1 MADALS
7 TLNLQNQY
15 KEICSF
21 PGDGSKTIDEFLEA
35 VQHTC
40 DVVKGD
46 DSARY
51 QTIYSNLDLEAKQWY
66 QENKSGLTTLTELR
80 KGLRERYKNTRSP
93 VDILQRIEQRKQQP
107 NESVQNFYD
116 DLTRLCKSFPN
127 GLPESYVLAKL
138 TQGIKLELREQVLRQ
153 FNAADTQTSAEFLK
167 ISLSEE
173 SLKKLLPL
181 AETNQQQYFSYDN
194 SLIATSFTIPPRSNS
209 YKNNASTQRQHQPQ
223 DTQQQRYLNN
233 SSDFRSEQEILGS
246 QRIYSNS
253 NRFNRQ
259 QSRQTQP
266 EKMDS
271 RQAAAPLRPCLI
283 CGRPNHRTI
292 NCWHK
297 KHNGCFKSGAPDGG
311 VPMKKQQPSSSACPV
326 IIKVRINNTPQT
338 AIVDTGAA
346 TTIVHQNVLKHLR
359 HRKIQK
365 SANTFMTA
373 TNTAIHT
380 TGTVD
385 LIVDIGSFR
394 TYVTAEVSTNLVT
407 NVLLGNDWI
416 QKNKINIDGADRRVY
431 VKGTSISLKFED
443 PEHIQYPV
451 LLIDQAI
458 IRPGEEKLID
468 VGVQVEKS
476 DNMIFEPS
484 QRLFTYYRTI
494 NRRSFWLVAMEI
506 QQKDRDSSPF

>member
-1 MADALS
+1 
-7 TLNLQNQY
+7 
-15 KEICSF
+15 
-21 PGDGSKTIDEFLEA
+21 
-35 VQHTC
+35 
-40 DVVKGD
+40 
-46 DSARY
+46 
-51 QTIYSNLDLEAKQWY
+51 
-66 QENKSGLTTLTELR
+66 
-80 KGLRERYKNTRSP
+80 
-93 VDILQRIEQRKQQP
+93 
-107 NESVQNFYD
+107 
-116 DLTRLCKSFPN
+116 
-127 GLPESYVLAKL
+127 
-138 TQGIKLELREQVLRQ
+138 
-153 FNAADTQTSAEFLK
+153 
-167 ISLSEE
+167 
-173 SLKKLLPL
+173 
-181 AETNQQQYFSYDN
+181 
-194 SLIATSFTIPPRSNS
+194 
-209 YKNNASTQRQHQPQ
+209 
-223 DTQQQRYLNN
+223 
-233 SSDFRSEQEILGS
+233 
-246 QRIYSNS
+246 
-253 NRFNRQ
+253 
-259 QSRQTQP
+259 
-266 EKMDS
+266 
-271 RQAAAPLRPCLI
+271 
-283 CGRPNHRTI
+283 
-292 NCWHK
+292 
-297 KHNGCFKSGAPDGG
+297 
-311 VPMKKQQPSSSACPV
+311 MKKQQPSSSACPV

-484 QRLFTYYRTI
+484 HNFQGIKHLYAASTLLAVKHFSTKVLVMNADDRPHTLSRNTI
-494 NRRSFWLVAMEI
+494 I
-506 QQKDRDSSPF
+506 

>member
-1 MADALS
+1 FRSITKLTTASGTRKQVFENDSHLLPHDIITNSKKKQQQHITAVQQETSMADALS

-153 FNAADTQTSAEFLK
+153 FNAADTQTLAEFLK

-173 SLKKLLPL
+173 SLKKLLPP

-194 SLIATSFTIPPRSNS
+194 SLIAASFTIPPRSNS

-223 DTQQQRYLNN
+223 DTQQRRYLNN

-253 NRFNRQ
+253 NRFNQQ

-297 KHNGCFKSGAPDGG
+297 K
-311 VPMKKQQPSSSACPV
+311 
-326 IIKVRINNTPQT
+326 
-338 AIVDTGAA
+338 
-346 TTIVHQNVLKHLR
+346 
-359 HRKIQK
+359 
-365 SANTFMTA
+365 
-373 TNTAIHT
+373 
-380 TGTVD
+380 
-385 LIVDIGSFR
+385 
-394 TYVTAEVSTNLVT
+394 
-407 NVLLGNDWI
+407 
-416 QKNKINIDGADRRVY
+416 
-431 VKGTSISLKFED
+431 
-443 PEHIQYPV
+443 
-451 LLIDQAI
+451 
-458 IRPGEEKLID
+458 KL
-468 VGVQVEKS
+468 
-476 DNMIFEPS
+476 NHF
-484 QRLFTYYRTI
+484 
-494 NRRSFWLVAMEI
+494 
-506 QQKDRDSSPF
+506 